1 MKTKSSFELLNTPVK
16 QYTHKSTSLDFF
28 HWIKINKDIIQYEL
42 LLYVLYVFLP
52 IVMLDFSERTGSYI
66 MLSFMEMSSVATGR
80 KVKSQTVQG
89 C

>member
-1 MKTKSSFELLNTPVK
+1 MF
-16 QYTHKSTSLDFF
+16 
-28 HWIKINKDIIQYEL
+28 
-42 LLYVLYVFLP
+42 YVFLP